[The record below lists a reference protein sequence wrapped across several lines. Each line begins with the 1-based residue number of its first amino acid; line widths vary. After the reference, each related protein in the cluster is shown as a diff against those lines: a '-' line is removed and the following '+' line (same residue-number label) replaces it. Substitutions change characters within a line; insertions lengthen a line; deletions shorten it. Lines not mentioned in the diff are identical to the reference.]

1 MPGKRP
7 IVTSAKLIACCTLA
21 SRITGLVRDMLLLQ
35 TYSLA
40 WIADAW
46 NYAFQFP
53 NLFRRLLGEGAL
65 AAAFVPAFTRVL
77 EAEGRAAAWRL
88 LARTLGLLAAALT
101 TLIVVLELVVAAV
114 WLLLA
119 PDDPAQAAARELLL
133 ALTALMLPFMFTICT
148 VALLASVL
156 NCVGSFVPGA
166 LTPIVLNLFMIA
178 GIVWLGPALGPQPRV
193 QIFGVAIAVLVAGV
207 VQILILLPVLR
218 AHDVRL
224 GIDWNLRDPNLRT
237 LLRQLGPV
245 LIGQGLLVLSPFLD
259 TQICVF
265 LTRLHN
271 QPAERTILG
280 LPVPYALEE
289 GALTALTNATRLYQ
303 FPLGVVAVSLGVA
316 ALPALTR
323 LVTRDDWPAWRRELL
338 RATRLSTFVGML
350 AGAMMIAAAEPIVRM
365 LFEYRRFGPEHTLR
379 VAHVVRCYGL
389 GMWAFCAHHLVLRG
403 FYSLGDVRTPL
414 KISCALM
421 PVNLA
426 ISLVLVWFD
435 PIREA
440 AFAISASL
448 TATASVLI
456 GLMLLTRRSGTRLV
470 DLELLSALVRMLVA
484 AALAALAARLV
495 LPSLE
500 GLPIGSRIAGRII
513 TAFAALGC
521 GSAAYLL
528 AAWLLRLPEPALLL
542 RLRSGPDEHGSA

>member
-65 AAAFVPAFTRVL
+65 AAAFVPVFTRVL

-88 LARTLGLLAAALT
+88 LARTLGLLAVSLT
-101 TLIVVLELVVAAV
+101 TLIVVLELIVLAV
-114 WLLLA
+114 WLLLR
-119 PDDPAQAAARELLL
+119 PDDPAQAAARDLLL

-178 GIVWLGPALGPQPRV
+178 GIVGLGPALGPEPRV
-193 QIFGVAIAVLVAGV
+193 QIFGVAIAVLAAGV
-207 VQILILLPVLR
+207 VQILLLLPVLR

-224 GIDWNLRDPNLRT
+224 GVALDRRDPNLRT

-265 LTRLHN
+265 LTRLHD
-271 QPAERTILG
+271 QPADRTILG

-289 GALTALTNATRLYQ
+289 GALTALANATRLYQ

-323 LVTRDDWPAWRRELL
+323 LVTRDDWRAWRHELL
-338 RATRLSTFVGML
+338 RAARLSTFVGML

-426 ISLVLVWFD
+426 ISLVLIWFD

-440 AFAISASL
+440 GFAISASV
-448 TATASVLI
+448 TATLSVCI
-456 GLMLLTRRSGTRLV
+456 GLALLTRKSGQRLV
-470 DLELLSALVRMLVA
+470 DGPLISALLRMLASAVVA
-484 AALAALAARLV
+484 AAAAWLV
-495 LPSLE
+495 LPVLRD
-500 GLPIGSRIAGRII
+500 LPIGAKIASRVVV
-513 TAFAALGC
+513 ALGTLAS
-521 GSAAYLL
+521 GVAAYLL
-528 AAWLLRLPEPALLL
+528 AGWLLRLPEPGLLL
-542 RLRSGPDEHGSA
+542 RMRHPPHEP

>member
-65 AAAFVPAFTRVL
+65 AAAFVPVFTRVL
-77 EAEGRAAAWRL
+77 ESDGRAAAWRL
-88 LARTLGLLAAALT
+88 LARTLGLLALSLT
-101 TLIVVLELVVAAV
+101 TLIVALELVLLAV
-114 WLLLA
+114 WLLLR
-119 PDDPAQAAARELLL
+119 PDDPAQAAARDLLL

-178 GIVWLGPALGPQPRV
+178 GIVWLGPAFGPEPRV
-193 QIFGVAIAVLVAGV
+193 QIFGVAIAVLAAGG
-207 VQILILLPVLR
+207 VQILLLLPVLR
-218 AHDVRL
+218 AHGVRL
-224 GIDWNLRDPNLRT
+224 GWAVDLRDPNLRT

-265 LTRLHN
+265 LTRLHD
-271 QPAERTILG
+271 QPADRTLLG
-280 LPVPYALEE
+280 VPVPYALEE

-316 ALPALTR
+316 ALPVLTR
-323 LVTRDDWPAWRRELL
+323 LIARDDRQAWRRELL

-421 PVNLA
+421 PVNLL
-426 ISLVLVWFD
+426 ISLVLVWFE

-440 AFAISASL
+440 GFAISASL
-448 TATASVLI
+448 TATASVLV
-456 GLMLLTRRSGTRLV
+456 GLALLTRRSGTPLV
-470 DLELLSALVRMLVA
+470 DAPLVSAWLRMLVA
-484 AALAALAARLV
+484 GLVAALAARLA
-495 LPSLE
+495 LPALE
-500 GLPIGSRIAGRII
+500 GVETGSRVVSRVLV
-513 TAFAALGC
+513 ALGALAV
-521 GSAAYLL
+521 GAAAYLL
-528 AAWLLRLPEPALLL
+528 TAWLLRLPEPALLL
-542 RLRSGPDEHGSA
+542 RLRHAPHEP

>member
-21 SRITGLVRDMLLLQ
+21 SRVTGLIRDMLLLQ

-65 AAAFVPAFTRVL
+65 AAAFVPVFARVL
-77 EAEGRAAAWRL
+77 EAEGRATAWRL
-88 LARTLGLLAAALT
+88 LARTLGLLAVALT
-101 TLIVVLELVVAAV
+101 SLIVLLELVVFVV
-114 WLLLA
+114 WVFLT
-119 PDDPAQAAARELLL
+119 PDDPAQAQARRLLL
-133 ALTALMLPFMFTICT
+133 SLTALMLPFMFTICT

-178 GIVWLGPALGPQPRV
+178 GIVWLGPALGTEPRV

-207 VQILILLPVLR
+207 VQILLLLPVLR
-218 AHDVRL
+218 AHDVHL
-224 GIDWNLRDPNLRT
+224 GLVLDLRDPHLRT

-245 LIGQGLLVLSPFLD
+245 LVGQGLLVLSPFLD

-265 LTRLHN
+265 LTRLRN

-289 GALTALTNATRLYQ
+289 GALTALTNAARLYQ

-316 ALPALTR
+316 ALPTLTR
-323 LVTRDDWPAWRRELL
+323 LVSRDDWRRWRRELL
-338 RATRLSTFVGML
+338 RAARLSTFVGML

-365 LFEYRRFGPEHTLR
+365 LFEYRRFGPEQTLR

-421 PVNLA
+421 PLNLA
-426 ISLVLVWFD
+426 ISLALVWFA

-440 AFAISASL
+440 AFAISASF
-448 TATASVLI
+448 TATISVCI
-456 GLMLLTRRSGTRLV
+456 GLVLLSRRSAVRLL
-470 DLELLSALVRMLVA
+470 DGRLLAAVARM
-484 AALAALAARLV
+484 ALAAGIAALV
-495 LPSLE
+495 TWRAVPSLE
-500 GLPIGSRIAGRII
+500 AVRIGGVITQRVVVAITALAIGSTAYI
-513 TAFAALGC
+513 TA
-521 GSAAYLL
+521 S
-528 AAWLLRLPEPALLL
+528 WLMRLPEPGLLL
-542 RLRSGPDEHGSA
+542 TTRASRS